1 MRTALEWER
10 ERNEINTGNMW
21 RSLSSNIRVQLP
33 GLLTRDREF
42 SRTADTTNKREG
54 ATEMNKCRY
63 CKEEGLVLSTIN
75 ADYSCEYCGEWQN
88 AILNTAW
95 YVAGYKEEASV

>member
-1 MRTALEWER
+1 
-10 ERNEINTGNMW
+10 
-21 RSLSSNIRVQLP
+21 
-33 GLLTRDREF
+33 
-42 SRTADTTNKREG
+42 
-54 ATEMNKCRY
+54 MNKCRY

-95 YVAGYKEEASV
+95 YVARYKEEASV